1 MNGAIRV
8 AVAVVAGVLTLAATL
23 VMVVD
28 FDQSGWAFAFLGY
41 LVVGAVIVWHRP
53 ATVLGWLMVAV
64 GASTAAFMIEL
75 WYVRGPLGPGP
86 VAVEVAFLPLGT
98 IPWLAMMLLV
108 LLFPDGRA
116 TTRLQLVMLRVIGVV
131 GAVALLA
138 NLTNPVP
145 LTSGRDNP
153 LVTDVIAPLS
163 AWVMGP
169 GFLMI
174 LVLLLVALV
183 GLVQRWRSSEGDRR
197 VQFQWLLWG
206 VVITIVVI
214 PVMFVFSGDASSSIA
229 IVMLLAMWSI
239 PVAIGIAVTRYR
251 LYDINQVVS
260 RTASYAIVTG
270 LLLLTYVALVT
281 AVTRAVGSQPPWVIA
296 SATLAVAALF
306 RPLLTRVQRVVDRR
320 FNREKYDA
328 QREVDRFSTLLTEV
342 VDAER
347 ARSELLDVTRRTLGP
362 QTVLLWTADGT
373 RH

>member
-1 MNGAIRV
+1 MNRAIRV
-8 AVAVVAGVLTLAATL
+8 AVAVVAGVLTLTATL
-23 VMVVD
+23 VMLLD
-28 FDQSGWAFAFLGY
+28 FEQSAWAFAFLGY
-41 LVVGAVIVWHRP
+41 LVVGAIILWHRP
-53 ATVLGWLMVAV
+53 AAVLGWLMFVV
-64 GASTAAFMIEL
+64 GASTAADMIDL
-75 WYVRGPLGPGP
+75 WYVRGLHGPGP
-86 VAVEVAFLPLGT
+86 VAVELAFLPLGT
-98 IPWLAMMLLV
+98 IPWLALMLIV

-116 TTRLQLVMLRVIGVV
+116 TTRLQVVMLPVIAVV

-138 NLTNPVP
+138 QMTNPVP

-153 LVTDVIAPLS
+153 LVIDAISPLS

-169 GFLMI
+169 GFLI
-174 LVLLLVALV
+174 IPAVLLVALV

-206 VVITIVVI
+206 VAITVVAI
-214 PVMFVFSGDASSSIA
+214 PVMNAFSDTAISLAST
-229 IVMLLAMWSI
+229 VLLISFWSI

-281 AVTRAVGSQPPWVIA
+281 AVTRVVGSQPPWVIA
-296 SATLAVAALF
+296 AATLSVAALF

-342 VDAER
+342 VDADR

-362 QTVLLWTADGT
+362 DRVQLWTADRT
-373 RH
+373 